1 VARAAHALPD
11 EKVMT
16 LAVPLTP
23 AVETYDGLFHPA
35 PVATLQPNSG
45 CHFALYLAL
54 PWRTGQRYLLF
65 KAAHIDLTEKKR
77 RELLENGVKTL
88 YVRDD
93 EAGDY
98 FEYVDNTVGQV
109 LVSDTYSPQEK
120 SHVLYE
126 TSHAL
131 VQSTFE
137 KPESPAV
144 MAANQKVV
152 THTVTALVNE
162 PRMLRTMVALFAYD
176 YSLYTHS
183 VHVSVLG
190 TGLLLDM
197 NHRTPDN
204 LRNLALG
211 FLMHDIGKSRVAPT
225 IVRKAGML
233 TPWESKQMEQH
244 PEFGVDL
251 MQPHA
256 MMTPEALDIIM
267 AHHEH
272 LDGSGYPRHLEAA
285 ALSDAVK
292 ICSVVDIYDALTS
305 HRVYKP
311 ALRAF
316 DAIRLIRDK
325 MAAQID
331 DEILQ
336 LLIYKLGPNARTRV

>member
-1 VARAAHALPD
+1 MPVEA
-11 EKVMT
+11 T
-16 LAVPLTP
+16 YTP

-35 PVATLQPNSG
+35 PVATLRPNSG

-54 PWRTGQRYLLF
+54 PWRSGQRYLLY
-65 KAAHIDLTEKKR
+65 KASHIDLTEKKR
-77 RELLENGVKTL
+77 RELLENGVTTL

-98 FEYVDNTVGQV
+98 YQYVDHTIGQV
-109 LVSDTYSPQEK
+109 LVSDTYSPKEK
-120 SHVLYE
+120 SQVLYE

-137 KPESPAV
+137 KPESPVV

-152 THTVTALVNE
+152 THTVTALVSE
-162 PRMLRTMVALFAYD
+162 PRMLRAMVSLFAYD

-190 TGLLLDM
+190 TGLLLEG
-197 NHRTPDN
+197 NNRTTDD
-204 LRNLALG
+204 LRSIALG
-211 FLMHDIGKSRVAPT
+211 YLLHDIGKSRVSAA

-233 TPWESKQMEQH
+233 TPWETKQMEKH
-244 PEFGVDL
+244 PEFGVGL
-251 MQPHA
+251 MQPHD

-272 LDGSGYPRHLEAA
+272 LDGSGYPRGLEGS
-285 ALSDAVK
+285 ALSASVR
-292 ICSVVDIYDALTS
+292 ICSVVDIFDALTS

-311 ALRAF
+311 AMRAY
-316 DAIRLIRDK
+316 DALRLIRER
-325 MAAQID
+325 MAAYID